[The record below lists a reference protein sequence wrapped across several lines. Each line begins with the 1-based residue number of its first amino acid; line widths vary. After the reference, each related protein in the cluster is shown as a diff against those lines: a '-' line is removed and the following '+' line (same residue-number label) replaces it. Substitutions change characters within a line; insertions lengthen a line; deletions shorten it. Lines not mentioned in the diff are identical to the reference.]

1 MASDQT
7 GHAQPLLPRS
17 KSWVARGSE
26 GLWPW
31 PGRQHKIIEDS
42 NGGSPVWRS
51 QQSSRDDFAELDARW
66 WMLFPV
72 LAPQF
77 GGLALTLP
85 ALTNYKL
92 HFFGGDA
99 ALAARVQSLAESSRA
114 FLTFLVSSELGR
126 ISDAVGRR
134 PLLLL
139 SVACTLAPLLS
150 LALTSNLWPYFAL
163 FVLAGLMGGQNSP
176 AVSAYVADCCS
187 KESRTRNFGIIGSV
201 GSFVFML
208 LPACGGF
215 ISKAYGQQELF
226 KVAAGLE
233 LVAACAAAFLPE
245 SLPANQRRAYR
256 SSLDRTKILEPLR
269 ALIQNQGG
277 ALPKLAAVR
286 FFRNL
291 SANGTLTV
299 ISFFLASLGHFSD
312 ADFGEL
318 FAVVGLG
325 GIIGQVFVLQL
336 FLRLGC
342 SEHVMLLVAIS
353 FGMLQ
358 MIGFLIISS
367 YPWKS
372 VIFANVMMDAVTS
385 IGNPAFSALV
395 VKERSTDVGLM
406 LGVFASVDG
415 LTSFIAPLLFS
426 SLFSVDPRLP
436 FAVALASNAIS
447 FVVLATVWLKHPSEV
462 EAPEAD
468 ANFGS

>member
-1 MASDQT
+1 
-7 GHAQPLLPRS
+7 
-17 KSWVARGSE
+17 
-26 GLWPW
+26 
-31 PGRQHKIIEDS
+31 
-42 NGGSPVWRS
+42 
-51 QQSSRDDFAELDARW
+51 
-66 WMLFPV
+66 
-72 LAPQF
+72 
-77 GGLALTLP
+77 
-85 ALTNYKL
+85 
-92 HFFGGDA
+92 
-99 ALAARVQSLAESSRA
+99 
-114 FLTFLVSSELGR
+114 
-126 ISDAVGRR
+126 
-134 PLLLL
+134 
-139 SVACTLAPLLS
+139 
-150 LALTSNLWPYFAL
+150 
-163 FVLAGLMGGQNSP
+163 
-176 AVSAYVADCCS
+176 
-187 KESRTRNFGIIGSV
+187 
-201 GSFVFML
+201 ML
-208 LPACGGF
+208 LPACGGL

-233 LVAACAAAFLPE
+233 LVVACAAAFLPE

-256 SSLDRTKILEPLR
+256 RSSLDRTKILERLR

-291 SANGTLTV
+291 SANGMLTV
-299 ISFFLASLGHFSD
+299 MSFFVASLGHFSD

-318 FAVVGLG
+318 FAIVGLA

-353 FGMLQ
+353 FGLLQ
-358 MIGFLIISS
+358 MIGFLILSS

-372 VIFANVMMDAVTS
+372 VIFATAMLDAVTS

-395 VKERSTDVGLM
+395 VMERSTDVGLM

-436 FAVALASNAIS
+436 FAVALASHAIA

-468 ANFGS
+468 AHFGS